1 MTLID
6 AIIIVLDVLGNA
18 ELAGYIVAN
27 TVEAAQQIVTEAQN
41 VLADF
46 TSDTGESDK
55 EQQYAM
61 IWGLRMNLWRWRAT
75 ITIERRNS

>member
-1 MTLID
+1 MD

-18 ELAGYIVAN
+18 ELAAHIVAN

-55 EQQYAM
+55 EQQY
-61 IWGLRMNLWRWRAT
+61 
-75 ITIERRNS
+75 RRLNTEKDD

>member
-1 MTLID
+1 MD

-18 ELAGYIVAN
+18 ELAAYIVAN

-55 EQQYAM
+55 EQQY
-61 IWGLRMNLWRWRAT
+61 
-75 ITIERRNS
+75 RRLNTEKDD